1 MIIDHR
7 ENFQLMFFYCAEML
21 TVVVT
26 HSASEW
32 TMGIYD
38 DTGNCIYCLPF
49 ERHSSEKSLAK
60 TMPRNDLPMS
70 NLMLNNSRVQFILTA
85 SNLFSSIVDGG
96 LLDQQPCKYKI
107 SI

>member
-7 ENFQLMFFYCAEML
+7 ENLQLIYLFFSCVEMVKAL
-21 TVVVT
+21 TQPV
-26 HSASEW
+26 SGQW
-32 TMGIYD
+32 TFMMTPEIA
-38 DTGNCIYCLPF
+38 CCLPF

-85 SNLFSSIVDGG
+85 SKLFDSIGG